1 MRTAGGSSQG
11 NLHQKAMLS
20 WQKFRARRMWVS
32 HFCYLQI
39 NVSDKSGSF
48 CYDLRMAKRPN
59 IQYVA
64 AKGLIL
70 NDSGKILVLKQSD
83 PTISGNG
90 QFHPPGGI
98 VEPGESVKEC
108 LVREIAEEIGVSAEV
123 GQLVDVGEWYAER
136 DDNTMQFIGIF
147 YECKISID
155 DFKLQSSEVSKVA
168 WVGIDDIDNFNIIE
182 PSKSIIKSF
191 LLSSD

>member
-1 MRTAGGSSQG
+1 MTR
-11 NLHQKAMLS
+11 
-20 WQKFRARRMWVS
+20 
-32 HFCYLQI
+32 
-39 NVSDKSGSF
+39 
-48 CYDLRMAKRPN
+48 RPN
-59 IQYVA
+59 IQYIA

-70 NDSGKILVLKQSD
+70 NDSGKVLVLKQSD

-108 LVREIAEEIGVSAEV
+108 LVREIAEEVGVSAEV
-123 GQLVDVGEWYAER
+123 KQLVDVGEWYAER
-136 DDNTMQFIGIF
+136 GDDTMQSVGIF
-147 YECKISID
+147 YECKIPND
-155 DFKLQSSEVSKVA
+155 NFELQFSEVSEIA